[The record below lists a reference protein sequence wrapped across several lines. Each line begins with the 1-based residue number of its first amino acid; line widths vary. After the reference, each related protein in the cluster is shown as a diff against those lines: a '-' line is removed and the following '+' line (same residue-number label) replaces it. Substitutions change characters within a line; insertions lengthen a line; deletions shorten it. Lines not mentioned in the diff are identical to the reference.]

1 HQQDVEVDITMGE
14 EERLWMCRNI
24 PQDKHPEVGKP
35 LTPKIFNGDRYCWGK
50 DSPDYEDFFQSKE
63 NNGVFA
69 FLGCSSSQALEKVR
83 ESKHCNGKHTH
94 TQHTVSTPYMHACTH
109 TDTHEDRQTFM
120 QKHARTDSRFA
131 H

>member
-69 FLGCSSSQALEKVR
+69 FLGCSSSQALEKVYCL
-83 ESKHCNGKHTH
+83 SLQKTNDAICLVSHTFLKDLQLH
-94 TQHTVSTPYMHACTH
+94 FKPW
-109 TDTHEDRQTFM
+109 
-120 QKHARTDSRFA
+120 
-131 H
+131 